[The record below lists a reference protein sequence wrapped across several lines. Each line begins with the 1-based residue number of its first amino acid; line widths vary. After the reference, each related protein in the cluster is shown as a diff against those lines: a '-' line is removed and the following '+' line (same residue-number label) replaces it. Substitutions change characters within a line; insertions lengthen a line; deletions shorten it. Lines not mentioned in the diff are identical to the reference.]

1 MPAVRGKAA
10 GIGREIIGIADKCH
24 ILERT
29 GQSAADVAIGDPG
42 TPVPVTTVVAVGV
55 RLDGFAKEGVIGIH
69 SGAGDPALTTH
80 GESTG
85 RGMALNRIG
94 ESRSTLA
101 GGLHRGGAPD
111 QRQPKA

>member
-1 MPAVRGKAA
+1 MSAVGGKAA
-10 GIGREIIGIADKCH
+10 GIGRKIIGIPDKC
-24 ILERT
+24 LALDRA
-29 GQSAADVAIGDPG
+29 GQGSTDIAIRYVGTAIVAPA
-42 TPVPVTTVVAVGV
+42 VVTTGV

-94 ESRSTLA
+94 EGRSTLA